1 MGTVNVPL
9 HLLVVILLALCNA
22 LTSDHIIVK
31 PTEDSSHDCET
42 DFSPCQTL
50 SYYISNAPSIFNI
63 SNTSFEFLP
72 GAHYIGDLEAHNII
86 VEDVHDVGWYGNI
99 NETTEIVCK
108 NNSMAFIFANVTSLS
123 ITNLKFSNCGHY
135 LPSTLSEHVKVLRN
149 RKGRPVRKRG
159 PKFYN
164 STSAALALA
173 NVVSLHL
180 ENVTIQHSLGYG
192 LFGLNL
198 LGRSKILSC
207 SFLENNIKCNRSVN
221 LTDQQE
227 IPNCI
232 GGNVMLLFLDTS
244 KSQTENIALIINS
257 RIKGGLDYSQSVH
270 QCNDIPQQTSSTD
283 SSLQYRANG
292 LGVIMGQQ
300 EYRVHV
306 SIEHSNFTRN
316 IGNNNHPAVL
326 FHDSSGVTNNV
337 TVDNC
342 LFKEEGTIMIS
353 AIDNQ
358 DCWDKKKVCY
368 QNDRTEEDQSQ
379 KIVTIKSCRFM
390 NGTGTGL
397 EICVKPIHL
406 RYGRF
411 QIIFIRECIFQHY
424 SFNNSNA
431 SVIKMEYNYT
441 NKSVVNNRCPSVK
454 IDIHSCHFSFN
465 EIPSITCLLGND
477 VYSEGIEKICPLVV
491 LEDDK
496 FLNNYTPKNST
507 VTILTNGSEI
517 KVWKYENATNKN
529 GNAIDRV
536 CIINTIFTNNTSE
549 MTAGVL
555 HVERTYFTLQNCVF
569 ASSYGT
575 GLKALNSVVRVKGTN
590 TFVNNRGKSGG
601 GLNLLQS
608 RVLLMPYSTTLF
620 TGNQADYGGGIFAVT
635 IQLPTKYKKT
645 TFKTSKAT
653 NEPLNLCTLS
663 LPTEYYNPL
672 HYQNISVLLKQNSA
686 YYAGDSVFGGDY
698 NKCRWLC
705 NSTRKSI
712 TGCKYKQ
719 KEFGRTIPD
728 YLQVADSRSRSE
740 ISSTP
745 TKLCTCTEPQKC
757 DDIQLTAF
765 PGQTFNVSLVALGEL
780 DGTTNAV
787 VSGTMCEV
795 YPKSKQTTCEHDFK
809 NDIGYGQRMQTLSRN
824 CTNVTYTVNSS
835 ERVEYIE
842 VKINNKETPH
852 IKSSSKRNIRIMFNV
867 SLLPCP
873 AGFEI
878 FNKTGHAPGCKCID
892 YLQKLKINCNIDE
905 GKVSRPDKKWI
916 GNYQGKDVIVHD
928 RCPFDYCLRGNIAID
943 LSVPDE
949 QCNYNRSGVLCG
961 ECQSNMSLVLG
972 SSNCKQCSNLYLLL
986 ILPFYLAG
994 LALVVLLLKCNLTV
1008 STGHINAIIFYA
1020 NIVQVNKAILFLDQ
1034 DIADS
1039 IFLAFIA
1046 WLNLDLGIET
1056 CLFENLDMYGK
1067 VWLQFVFPI
1076 YLWILIGLMIVLANY
1091 SKRVIRLIGD
1101 NSVPVL
1107 ATLFLLSYAK
1117 LLRTIISS
1125 VSFTF
1130 IEYENKSYTA
1140 VWLLD
1145 ANIEYFSPKHIAL
1158 FIVALLFAIGYII
1171 PLTLLVLFAPC
1182 LQARSHHK
1190 PLRWVNKL
1198 KPFLDAYQGP
1208 YNDKYRYWT
1217 GLMLVVRIILFSMFG
1232 ANYQT
1237 DPSMNCFLILVIISP
1252 IGMFVLI
1259 KRNLMVY
1266 RHQFANVVE
1275 TISTMNLV
1283 VLIAINW
1290 LLTTTA
1296 YRKWF
1301 VLRKYVTYISVGITV
1316 LLFSVIIIYQ
1326 MSLKLCPQVFVKR
1339 RLIRNDEDDTASTEM
1354 AESAPTHS
1362 EVVLRRRET
1371 LIEPLLESEEI
1382 K

>member
-1 MGTVNVPL
+1 MFHRGLCRKRGAVNVPL
-9 HLLVVILLALCNA
+9 HLLVVILLALCNT
-22 LTSDHIIVK
+22 LTADHIIVK
-31 PTEDSSHDCET
+31 PTEGSSHDCET
-42 DFSPCQTL
+42 DFSPCHTL
-50 SYYISNAPSIFNI
+50 SYYISNAPSFFNI

-72 GAHYIGDLEAHNII
+72 GAHNIRDLEAHNII
-86 VEDVHDVGWYGNI
+86 VEDVHDIGWHGHTV
-99 NETTEIVCK
+99 ETTEIVCK
-108 NNSMAFIFANVTSLS
+108 NNSMAFIFADVTSLS

-135 LPSTLSEHVKVLRN
+135 LPSTLSEHVKDSRN

-173 NVVSLHL
+173 NVISLHL

-207 SFLENNIKCNRSVN
+207 SFLENNIKCNGSVN

-244 KSQTENIALIINS
+244 KSQTENIARIINS
-257 RIKGGLDYSQSVH
+257 RIKGGLDYSQRVH
-270 QCNDIPQQTSSTD
+270 QCNNIPQQTSSAD

-342 LFKEEGTIMIS
+342 LFEEEGTIMIS
-353 AIDNQ
+353 TIDNQ
-358 DCWDKKKVCY
+358 DCWDKKKLCY
-368 QNDRTEEDQSQ
+368 QNDQTKELLSQ
-379 KIVTIKSCRFM
+379 NIVTMKSCRFM
-390 NGTGTGL
+390 NGIGTGL
-397 EICVKPIHL
+397 AICIEPIHL

-411 QIIFIRECIFQHY
+411 QIISIQECIFQHY
-424 SFNNSNA
+424 SFNNSNG
-431 SVIKMEYNYT
+431 SVIKMEYNYIDK
-441 NKSVVNNRCPSVK
+441 NNNRCPSVK
-454 IDIHSCHFSFN
+454 IDIHSCLFSFN

-477 VYSEGIEKICPLVV
+477 VYSENNDKTTCPLVV
-491 LEDDK
+491 LEDAK

-517 KVWKYENATNKN
+517 EVWKYENATNKN

-536 CIINTIFTNNTSE
+536 YIINTIFTNNTSE

-555 HVERTYFTLQNCVF
+555 HVERTYFTLQNCAF
-569 ASSYGT
+569 TSSCGT
-575 GLKALNSVVRVKGTN
+575 GLKTLNSVVRVKGIN
-590 TFVNNRGKSGG
+590 TFVNNRGVLGG
-601 GLNLLQS
+601 GLNLNES
-608 RVLLMPYSTTLF
+608 RLFLMPYSTTLF
-620 TGNQADYGGGIFAVT
+620 TGNQAEYGGGIFA
-635 IQLPTKYKKT
+635 ISAKAPKNNK
-645 TFKTSKAT
+645 FPTSKK
-653 NEPLNLCTLS
+653 NESWNLCTLS

-672 HYQNISVLLKQNSA
+672 QHRNISVLLEQNSA

-698 NKCRWLC
+698 NECRWVY
-705 NSTRKSI
+705 K
-712 TGCKYKQ
+712 CKNKCIYRW
-719 KEFGRTIPD
+719 EDFGRTIPD
-728 YLQVADSRSRSE
+728 YVQVADNRSRSE

-745 TKLCTCTEPQKC
+745 TKLCTCTKPQKC
-757 DDIQLTAF
+757 DKIQLKAF

-780 DGTTNAV
+780 NGTTSAV
-787 VSGTMCEV
+787 VSGTICKD
-795 YPKSKQTTCEHDFK
+795 YTNGTCEHDFK

-824 CTNVTYTVNSS
+824 CTNVTYTVNSF
-835 ERVEYIE
+835 EPIEYIE
-842 VKINNKETPH
+842 VKINRKETPH
-852 IKSSSKRNIRIMFNV
+852 IEFTRKHVRHIMFKV
-867 SLLPCP
+867 KLRPCP

-928 RCPFDYCLRGNIAID
+928 RCPFDYCLRGEKHID

-949 QCNYNRSGVLCG
+949 QCSYNRSGVLCG

-972 SSNCKQCSNLYLLL
+972 SSNCKQCSNIYLLL
-986 ILPFYLAG
+986 ILPFSLAG

-1034 DIADS
+1034 DTADS
-1039 IFLAFIA
+1039 IFSAFIA

-1076 YLWILIGLMIVLANY
+1076 YLWILVGLMIVLANY

-1158 FIVALLFAIGYII
+1158 FIVALLFAIGYIV

-1190 PLRWVNKL
+1190 PLRWVNRL

-1237 DPSMNCFLILVIISP
+1237 DPSMNSFLILIIITP
-1252 IGMFVLI
+1252 IGMFVLN
-1259 KRNLMVY
+1259 KRNLTVY

-1275 TISTMNLV
+1275 TISTLNLV
-1283 VLIAINW
+1283 ILIAINW

-1316 LLFSVIIIYQ
+1316 LLFLVIIIYQ
-1326 MSLKLCPQVFVKR
+1326 ISLKLCPRVFVKR
-1339 RLIRNDEDDTASTEM
+1339 RLIKNDEDDTASTEM

-1362 EVVLRRRET
+1362 EVVLRRRES

>member
-1 MGTVNVPL
+1 
-9 HLLVVILLALCNA
+9 
-22 LTSDHIIVK
+22 
-31 PTEDSSHDCET
+31 
-42 DFSPCQTL
+42 
-50 SYYISNAPSIFNI
+50 
-63 SNTSFEFLP
+63 
-72 GAHYIGDLEAHNII
+72 
-86 VEDVHDVGWYGNI
+86 
-99 NETTEIVCK
+99 
-108 NNSMAFIFANVTSLS
+108 
-123 ITNLKFSNCGHY
+123 
-135 LPSTLSEHVKVLRN
+135 
-149 RKGRPVRKRG
+149 
-159 PKFYN
+159 
-164 STSAALALA
+164 
-173 NVVSLHL
+173 
-180 ENVTIQHSLGYG
+180 
-192 LFGLNL
+192 
-198 LGRSKILSC
+198 
-207 SFLENNIKCNRSVN
+207 
-221 LTDQQE
+221 
-227 IPNCI
+227 
-232 GGNVMLLFLDTS
+232 MLLFLDTS
-244 KSQTENIALIINS
+244 KSMKTQTENTTHIINS
-257 RIKGGLDYSQSVH
+257 RIEGGLDYSQSVH
-270 QCNDIPQQTSSTD
+270 QCNDIPQQTRGSNSP
-283 SSLQYRANG
+283 LQYRANG

-300 EYRVHV
+300 VYRVHV

-342 LFKEEGTIMIS
+342 LFEKEGTIMIS
-353 AIDNQ
+353 AIDKQ
-358 DCWDKKKVCY
+358 DCRKTNKVCY
-368 QNDRTEEDQSQ
+368 QNDRTKEPPSQ
-379 KIVTIKSCRFM
+379 NIVMKSCRFV

-397 EICVKPIHL
+397 VICVEPIQL
-406 RYGRF
+406 RFGRF
-411 QIIFIRECIFQHY
+411 QIISIRECIFQHY
-424 SFNNSNA
+424 NFNNLNG

-441 NKSVVNNRCPSVK
+441 DEYKKRCPSVK
-454 IDIHSCHFSFN
+454 IDIHSCLFSFN
-465 EIPSITCLLGND
+465 EIPSITCHLGND
-477 VYSEGIEKICPLVV
+477 VYSENNDKTTCPLVV
-491 LEDDK
+491 LEHTK
-496 FLNNYTPKNST
+496 FSNNHTPRNST
-507 VTILTNGSEI
+507 VTILTNVSDVE
-517 KVWKYENATNKN
+517 VWKYENATNKK

-536 CIINTIFTNNTSE
+536 YIINTTFANNTSE

-569 ASSYGT
+569 ASSSGT

-590 TFVNNRGKSGG
+590 TFVNNRGILGG
-601 GLNLLQS
+601 GLNLHQS

-620 TGNQADYGGGIFAVT
+620 TGNQADYGGGIFA
-635 IQLPTKYKKT
+635 ISAKAPKKNK
-645 TFKTSKAT
+645 FPTSKK
-653 NEPLNLCTLS
+653 NEPRNLCTLS

-672 HYQNISVLLKQNSA
+672 QHRNISVLLKQNSA

-698 NKCRWLC
+698 NKCRWVYKC
-705 NSTRKSI
+705 KSK
-712 TGCKYKQ
+712 CKYEQ
-719 KEFGRTIPD
+719 EDFGRAIPD
-728 YLQVADSRSRSE
+728 YVQVADNRSRSE

-745 TKLCTCTEPQKC
+745 TKLCTCSEPQQCLK
-757 DDIQLTAF
+757 LKLKAF

-780 DGTTNAV
+780 DGTTSAV
-787 VSGTMCEV
+787 VSGTICKD
-795 YPKSKQTTCEHDFK
+795 YTNGTCEHDFK

-824 CTNVTYTVNSS
+824 CTNVTYTVNSF
-835 ERVEYIE
+835 EPVEYIE
-842 VKINNKETPH
+842 VKINKKETPH
-852 IKSSSKRNIRIMFNV
+852 IKFTSKRVRHIVFNV
-867 SLLPCP
+867 NLLPCP

-928 RCPFDYCLRGNIAID
+928 RCPFDYCLRGEKHIN

-949 QCNYNRSGVLCG
+949 QCSYNRSGVLCG
-961 ECQSNMSLVLG
+961 ACQSNMSLVLG
-972 SSNCKQCSNLYLLL
+972 SSNCKQCSNIYLLL
-986 ILPFYLAG
+986 ILPFSLAG
-994 LALVVLLLKCNLTV
+994 MALVVLLLKCNLTV

-1039 IFLAFIA
+1039 IFSAFIA

-1076 YLWILIGLMIVLANY
+1076 YLWILIGLMIVMANY
-1091 SKRVIRLIGD
+1091 SKRAMRLIGD

-1125 VSFTF
+1125 GSFTF
-1130 IEYENKSYTA
+1130 IEYENKSYTV

-1145 ANIEYFSPKHIAL
+1145 ANIEYFSPKHTAL
-1158 FIVALLFAIGYII
+1158 FIAALLFAIGYIV

-1217 GLMLVVRIILFSMFG
+1217 GLMLVVRIILFSVFG
-1232 ANYQT
+1232 VNYQT
-1237 DPSMNCFLILVIISP
+1237 DPSMNCFWILIIITP

-1259 KRNLMVY
+1259 KQNLTVY

-1275 TISTMNLV
+1275 TISTLNLV
-1283 VLIAINW
+1283 VLIAVNW

-1296 YRKWF
+1296 YRRWF

-1326 MSLKLCPQVFVKR
+1326 MSLKLCPRVFVR
-1339 RLIRNDEDDTASTEM
+1339 RQLIKNDEDDRAITEM

-1371 LIEPLLESEEI
+1371 LIEPLLESKEI